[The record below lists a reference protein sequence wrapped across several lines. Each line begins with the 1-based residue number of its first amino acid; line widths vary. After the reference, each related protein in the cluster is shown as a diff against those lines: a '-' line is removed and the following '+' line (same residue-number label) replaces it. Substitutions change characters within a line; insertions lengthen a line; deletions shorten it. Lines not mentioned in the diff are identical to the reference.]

1 MHSSRAVGPFLTFI
15 NFEAK
20 LHSAGGF
27 IRLNRIKTKMVTAIN
42 IDKKIKILY
51 ITPLM
56 KHLILFI
63 CTLLMFVVISC
74 KTTAKPIVYDKNL
87 PEIRKELMGINLMMR
102 QGELADAS
110 KRLEK
115 AIVLYPENRDLKTI
129 RCFLLIEMGKNQ
141 EALDLINNLILQM
154 PENALLYTALG
165 MLNVKSLAFAEA
177 LENFEKSINLS
188 HSRLAFPW
196 FQKGLF
202 HYQQKDYEK
211 SSECF
216 FKAKQIEARNPDFHF
231 FYFLCQLYIT
241 KNLDANMHLWKST
254 ENKIDEIPV
263 WYYSFYVQA
272 LYDIGYKEDA
282 VKLLTDGLKK
292 YPQDLYLRLFH
303 CCIRLDEIKE
313 TGSISDKMLGD
324 EIRDVLLKLP
334 CPEAADA
341 WITWLELSGDARL
354 VTECRK
360 YMVVYSYSPLVQEWS
375 QKMQNKD

>member
-1 MHSSRAVGPFLTFI
+1 MPRPISCSHIQVWAY
-15 NFEAK
+15 K
-20 LHSAGGF
+20 
-27 IRLNRIKTKMVTAIN
+27 KTHYSVVTAIN

-51 ITPLM
+51 IIPLM

-63 CTLLMFVVISC
+63 CTLLMFAVISC
-74 KTTAKPIVYDKNL
+74 KTTAEPIVYDKNL
-87 PEIRKELMGINLMMR
+87 PEIRKELRGINLMMR

-115 AIVLYPENRDLKTI
+115 AMVLYPENRDLKTI

-177 LENFEKSINLS
+177 LENFEKAIHLS
-188 HSRLAFPW
+188 RSQLAFPW

-216 FKAKQIEARNPDFHF
+216 FKAKQIEVRNPDFHF
-231 FYFLCQLYIT
+231 FYFLSRLYIT

-263 WYYSFYVQA
+263 WYYPFYVQA
-272 LYDIGYKEDA
+272 LYDIDYEDDA
-282 VKLLTDGLKK
+282 IKLLTDGLKK

>member
-1 MHSSRAVGPFLTFI
+1 
-15 NFEAK
+15 
-20 LHSAGGF
+20 
-27 IRLNRIKTKMVTAIN
+27 
-42 IDKKIKILY
+42 
-51 ITPLM
+51 M

-63 CTLLMFVVISC
+63 CTLLMFAVISC
-74 KTTAKPIVYDKNL
+74 KTTAEPIVYDKNL
-87 PEIRKELMGINLMMR
+87 PEIRKELRGINLMMR

-115 AIVLYPENRDLKTI
+115 ATVLYPENRDLKTI

-165 MLNVKSLAFAEA
+165 MLNVKSLAFADA
-177 LENFEKSINLS
+177 LENFEKAIHLS
-188 HSRLAFPW
+188 RSQLAFPW

-216 FKAKQIEARNPDFHF
+216 FKAKQIEVRNPDFHF
-231 FYFLCQLYIT
+231 FYFLSRLYIT

-303 CCIRLDEIKE
+303 CCIRLDEIKA
-313 TGSISDKMLGD
+313 TGSISDETLGN
-324 EIRDVLLKLP
+324 EIRNVLSKLP

-341 WITWLELSGDARL
+341 WITWLELSGDVRL
-354 VTECRK
+354 ITECRK
-360 YMVVYSYSPLVQEWS
+360 YIVVYSYSPLVQKWS